1 MLEFKLTRET
11 TEPVDRNLALL
22 LLALANKYGA
32 LNADGTARL
41 EFPITR
47 QTMAELLGV
56 SLETVMLMLRRFR
69 EREPIE
75 TRRSGGS
82 RSSPG
87 RRSRR
92 SPAPP
97 SSTAPFS
104 SRRCKVPFED
114 LMESAQVPQEAPV
127 DQLRSIKLH
136 EAAHGLA
143 KGISGHTQDRGEG
156 RRGNCQLHLLL
167 AVCSLSPAHERPR
180 QSPLRSGA
188 VEGERSPVE
197 HEVGQRGEDE
207 VAKRGP
213 IQGPCP
219 GVRGGEQ
226 ERRRCQGPGEPL
238 IARRGLRSP
247 RLQTQQVAR
256 SSRGRRTS
264 PNNTDDPLPVAMR
277 ARGGWPRLPL
287 RRSDR

>member
-127 DQLRSIKLH
+127 DQLRSTKLH

-143 KGISGHTQDRGEG
+143 KGISGHTQDRARVAAG
-156 RRGNCQLHLLL
+156 L
-167 AVCSLSPAHERPR
+167 ANYTCSLPSVLSPQRTSVYARA
-180 QSPLRSGA
+180 RSGPARWRASVRWSSRRSASAERTRSRNGGRSKARAQASA
-188 VEGERSPVE
+188 VENRS
-197 HEVGQRGEDE
+197 
-207 VAKRGP
+207 VAA
-213 IQGPCP
+213 
-219 GVRGGEQ
+219 V
-226 ERRRCQGPGEPL
+226 
-238 IARRGLRSP
+238 
-247 RLQTQQVAR
+247 
-256 SSRGRRTS
+256 
-264 PNNTDDPLPVAMR
+264 R
-277 ARGGWPRLPL
+277 ARANP
-287 RRSDR
+287 